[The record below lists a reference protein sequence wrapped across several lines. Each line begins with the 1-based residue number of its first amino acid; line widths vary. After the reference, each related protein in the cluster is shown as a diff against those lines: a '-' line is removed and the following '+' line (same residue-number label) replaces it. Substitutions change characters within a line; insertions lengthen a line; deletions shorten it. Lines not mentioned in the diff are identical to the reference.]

1 MLTLTKW
8 MVAPVL
14 AAGLLFAT
22 DTPTA
27 NAGGF
32 SISIGNGGFG
42 NGGYRSYRPSYGG
55 GYYNSY
61 RPSYGT
67 NYGVRYGHVP
77 SYQVP
82 RYSVPLYRSNYGG
95 HYDYHP
101 TEVVPH
107 GNHYDVYPGHYDY
120 HRGSHYGHH

>member
-8 MVAPVL
+8 MVAPLL
-14 AAGLLFAT
+14 AAGMFFVT
-22 DTPTA
+22 DTSTA

-42 NGGYRSYRPSYGG
+42 SGYGGYRSYRPSYGG

-61 RPSYGT
+61 RPSYGA
-67 NYGVRYGHVP
+67 GYGHVP
-77 SYQVP
+77 SYQIP
-82 RYSVPLYRSNYGG
+82 RYRSYRG

-101 TEVVPH
+101 TQVVPH

-120 HRGSHYGHH
+120 HRGGHHGHH